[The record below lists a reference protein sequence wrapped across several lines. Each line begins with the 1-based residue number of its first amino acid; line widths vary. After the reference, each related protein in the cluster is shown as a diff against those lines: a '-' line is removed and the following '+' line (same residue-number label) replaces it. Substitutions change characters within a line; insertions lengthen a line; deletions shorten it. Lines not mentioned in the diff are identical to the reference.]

1 LFSSYSMYKNAEPV
15 FTSVCVFT
23 LHVCT
28 VSLGIENML
37 QNMAP
42 KSWTIILP
50 VRKSRKLNFSW
61 CWRKVYPEPDSFTGK
76 PWLLDFGAIFC
87 AMRICRVIIIYF
99 ECVSVY
105 TKLLMWGHR
114 YRIYIITQLLAAGIS
129 QVYVYTSKYKF
140 EWNEMTTNTVYKK
153 IEKKEAPSD
162 QKIFWPILGYEE
174 IIKMYKNFTI
184 SYWSLVQSR
193 ESLYNK

>member
-1 LFSSYSMYKNAEPV
+1 MYTFFCSHHIVCTKMQNR
-15 FTSVCVFT
+15 FLLLCVFS
-23 LHVCT
+23 HYMFV
-28 VSLGIENML
+28 
-37 QNMAP
+37 
-42 KSWTIILP
+42 
-50 VRKSRKLNFSW
+50 
-61 CWRKVYPEPDSFTGK
+61 
-76 PWLLDFGAIFC
+76 LLAWALRTC
-87 AMRICRVIIIYF
+87 YKICRVIIIYF
-99 ECVSVY
+99 ECVWVY